1 MAVLPVVLA
10 GGSGTRL
17 WPLSRELYP
26 KQFLKL
32 AGEHSLLQSTL
43 ARLVG
48 IDHLP
53 PYLVCN
59 DEHRFL
65 AAEQCRAIGVRW
77 GAILL
82 EPKGR
87 STAPA
92 IALAALQ
99 AVRDDADPTLLVLPA
114 DHVILDAAAFR
125 RSVQTGAELVD
136 GDALLT
142 FGVVPDHAETG
153 YGYIRA
159 GAAVGAGHRVAEFV
173 EKPDAETA
181 ARYVAS

>member
-1 MAVLPVVLA
+1 MRTVVGDNKAQALCTRDRTGERMAGLRVVLA

-26 KQFLKL
+26 KQFVKL
-32 AGEHSLLQSTL
+32 AGEQSWLQSTL

-48 IDHLP
+48 IDHRP

-65 AAEQCRAIGVRW
+65 AAEQCRAVGVRW

-99 AVRDDADPTLLVLPA
+99 AVNAGANPTLLVLPA
-114 DHVILDAAAFR
+114 DHLIADVAAFQSAVAR
-125 RSVQTGAELVD
+125 GAALVED
-136 GDALLT
+136 GELLT
-142 FGVVPDHAETG
+142 FAVIPDRAE
-153 YGYIRA
+153 
-159 GAAVGAGHRVAEFV
+159 
-173 EKPDAETA
+173 
-181 ARYVAS
+181 